1 MEELLMSSF
10 YLCNSAALQAGLSK
24 MAFKVYSFLSMGA
37 NNETRSCFHSKAT
50 IAKQCKISLSSV
62 VRATRELCKK
72 GLLEIQKRF
81 FGKGHQTSNLYILLD
96 TQQLNLGSTASNK
109 GLKETMPL
117 VCGKSF
123 NDPVA
128 EPQTKF
134 RLFKCNSTVFL
145 ADLSP
150 NELKVYSYLS
160 FRAGK
165 NSQCKPSKKEIAS
178 DCGIS
183 VSTATRA
190 IRQLSDSG
198 LISVQPQTRLEVN
211 GNNGTSVNLYELK
224 EIITD
229 VTGEQ
234 PSVYN
239 RASDYKSIL
248 ISLIASLFDVLTPI
262 LMSWVTPQRTM
273 SRIKVTLKQ
282 RKEEFISK
290 VAKRILLQKHKIF
303 AGRHICLAKSDDG

>member
-1 MEELLMSSF
+1 
-10 YLCNSAALQAGLSK
+10 
-24 MAFKVYSFLSMGA
+24 
-37 NNETRSCFHSKAT
+37 
-50 IAKQCKISLSSV
+50 
-62 VRATRELCKK
+62 LCKK

>member
-1 MEELLMSSF
+1 MSSF

-50 IAKQCKISLSSV
+50 IAQQCKISISSV

-96 TQQLNLGSTASNK
+96 TQQLNLGSTASNTET
-109 GLKETMPL
+109 KETTPL
-117 VCGKSF
+117 VYDKSS
-123 NDPVA
+123 N
-128 EPQTKF
+128 EPMMESQTKL

-145 ADLSP
+145 ANLSS

-165 NSQCKPSKKEIAS
+165 DGQCKPPKKEIAS
-178 DCGIS
+178 DSGVS
-183 VSTATRA
+183 VSTVTRA
-190 IRQLSDSG
+190 IRHLSNSG
-198 LISVQPQTRLEVN
+198 LISVQPLTRLEVY
-211 GNNGTSVNLYELK
+211 GNNGTSVNLYKLK
-224 EIITD
+224 EIIT
-229 VTGEQ
+229 VTNDQQ
-234 PSVYN
+234 PSVDN
-239 RASDYKSIL
+239 KKSDYKRIL
-248 ISLIASLFDVLTPI
+248 ISLITSLFNVLTPI

-282 RKEEFISK
+282 RKKEFISK
-290 VAKRILLQKHKIF
+290 VAKRILLHKHKIF
-303 AGRHICLAKSDDG
+303 AGKHTRLAKADDG